1 MPLPS
6 VEPATPPTDCG
17 SPQTTAVASSWPR
30 TRKANSRSK
39 VRVGTTHRST
49 AAMAS
54 TWLRRNVRQL
64 CEGGP
69 RRWIMYFETVDLH
82 EAVRRAA
89 RFPPGYR
96 PGWMAA
102 RPESSGLQSRTVIV
116 SRGFQEHRLTVQR
129 RLHSGPGASLLS
141 CCAPKTVNCCHNRCN
156 YRRCLLAVP

>member
-116 SRGFQEHRLTVQR
+116 SPGFQEHRLTVQR
-129 RLHSGPGASLLS
+129 PIPASLRPRRELAELLRS
-141 CCAPKTVNCCHNRCN
+141 ENCQ
-156 YRRCLLAVP
+156 LLP